1 MRCLPNRR
9 SSLAGAKQMALTT
22 DSLRSILGAAIGPET
37 NAYIDAFLARQLV
50 PADDT
55 PLSAGCVAVALF
67 AVLCGEQP
75 TQAPS
80 AGLQLAAYCLRG
92 VTQRCDRVGGAAM

>member
-1 MRCLPNRR
+1 
-9 SSLAGAKQMALTT
+9 MALTT

-37 NAYIDAFLARQLV
+37 NAYIDALLARQLV

-55 PLSAGCVAVALF
+55 PLSAGSVAVALL

-75 TQAPS
+75 RQAPS
-80 AGLQLAAYCLRG
+80 ATLQLAGYCLLAAARA
-92 VTQRCDRVGGAAM
+92 VRVFESAEAAMAFLGGGGTE